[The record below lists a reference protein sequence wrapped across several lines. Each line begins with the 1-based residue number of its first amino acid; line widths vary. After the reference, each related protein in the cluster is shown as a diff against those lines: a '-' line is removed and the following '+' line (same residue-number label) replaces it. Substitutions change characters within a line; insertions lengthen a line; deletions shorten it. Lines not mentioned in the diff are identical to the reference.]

1 MSIQS
6 VTLPTQAS
14 ALQYDV
20 AGSKAEA
27 RVNAAQAEQAATSN
41 DKAKESK
48 EPKNKFSPEE
58 LRKATDNLNKVVSLY
73 AAELKFT
80 IDEVSGVDVVKV
92 INTDTKEV
100 IRQIP
105 SEEMVKIA
113 ESIDRLQGLLVR
125 QQA

>member
-20 AGSKAEA
+20 AGNKAEA
-27 RVNAAQAEQAATSN
+27 RVNATQAEQAASN

>member
-1 MSIQS
+1 MSIQG
-6 VTLPTQAS
+6 VTLPTQAN

-20 AGSKAEA
+20 SANGKGA
-27 RVNAAQAEQAATSN
+27 RVQPAQPDSSLANGKPEDSVAT
-41 DKAKESK
+41 
-48 EPKNKFSPEE
+48 KNKFSPEE
-58 LRKATDNLNKVVSLY
+58 LKKATDNLNKVVNLY
-73 AAELKFT
+73 ASELKFT
-80 IDEVSGVDVVKV
+80 IDDTSGIDVVKV

-105 SEEMVKIA
+105 SEEAIKIA

>member
-27 RVNAAQAEQAATSN
+27 RVNAAQAEQAASN

>member
-6 VTLPTQAS
+6 VTLPTQPG

-20 AGSKAEA
+20 AGGKAEA
-27 RVNAAQAEQAATSN
+27 RVNTIQAEQAASN
-41 DKAKESK
+41 DKAKESR
-48 EPKNKFSPEE
+48 ESKNKFSPEE